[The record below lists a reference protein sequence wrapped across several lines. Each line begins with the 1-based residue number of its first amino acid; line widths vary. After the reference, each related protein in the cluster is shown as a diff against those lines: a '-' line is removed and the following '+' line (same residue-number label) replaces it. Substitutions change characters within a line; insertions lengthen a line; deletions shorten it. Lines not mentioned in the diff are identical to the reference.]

1 LTHAIRALANLI
13 AILRARELWD
23 VALFVFWGAVTLI
36 VVLAIVKHLYLNHF
50 FYVNGS

>member
-1 LTHAIRALANLI
+1 MTHAIRVIAKMI
-13 AILRARELWD
+13 AILCARELWD

-36 VVLAIVKHLYLNHF
+36 VVLALVKHLYLNHF